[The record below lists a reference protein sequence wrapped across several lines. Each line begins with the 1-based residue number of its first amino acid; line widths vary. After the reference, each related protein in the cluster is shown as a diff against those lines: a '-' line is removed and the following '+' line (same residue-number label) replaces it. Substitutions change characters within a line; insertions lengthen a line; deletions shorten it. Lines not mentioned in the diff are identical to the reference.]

1 MNENKMDL
9 ERYITPFIFL
19 QLDMYVQQY
28 VRSTLR
34 LDPSMVERACIS
46 TPVVCVCSI
55 RRPVCSCFI
64 WNFESFFMH
73 YCAALL
79 HCLSQSEMH
88 TAMHS
93 FMRCILHVLATQ
105 PWVSL
110 SFSSPWHK
118 YSNYSLTP
126 SAPET
131 SPKMETL
138 AHITEYF
145 LLNENSELY

>member
-46 TPVVCVCSI
+46 TPVVRVCSI

-64 WNFESFFMH
+64 
-73 YCAALL
+73 
-79 HCLSQSEMH
+79 
-88 TAMHS
+88 
-93 FMRCILHVLATQ
+93 
-105 PWVSL
+105 
-110 SFSSPWHK
+110 
-118 YSNYSLTP
+118 
-126 SAPET
+126 
-131 SPKMETL
+131 
-138 AHITEYF
+138 
-145 LLNENSELY
+145 